1 MQVWRICRERHIASA
16 FSGIGAEKVGGRW
29 NHKGSRMVY
38 ASTTLSLAAL
48 ESFVHLEPN
57 LIPTDLCAVSAVVPE
72 GVSMERLGAE
82 DLPVNWR
89 DYPAPARLQDLGSD
103 WLREQRSLVLF
114 VPSAVNPEEFNVLL
128 NPLHSEMARVSE
140 VKSKPFRFDPRM
152 WR

>member
-1 MQVWRICRERHIASA
+1 MQVWRICRERHVASA

-29 NHKGSRMVY
+29 NHKGSRVVY

-48 ESFVHLEPN
+48 ELFVHLEPN

-72 GVSMERLGAE
+72 GLSTERLAAE
-82 DLPVNWR
+82 DLPANWR
-89 DYPAPARLQDLGSD
+89 DYPAPAKLQDLGSE

-128 NPLHSEMARVSE
+128 NPLHPEMANVSE